1 MTKKIFLTALCALA
15 LCPAFAQTS
24 GTEEKVEYSTD
35 KYKVETNSFWD
46 NTFVS
51 FGVGGNIYFG
61 DHDKQV
67 DFGKRLAPAFDIAV
81 GKWFTPGIGVRV
93 MYNYLKS
100 KGATQDVI
108 STPAHSTGEPVP
120 GKDGWG
126 QYLRYSKF
134 NMGNLHA
141 DVMFNVLHL
150 FGDNNL
156 NCKWD
161 LSPYVGIGWAHV
173 YDSPKKSSV
182 SGNFGLLGS
191 YNINETWA
199 VNADLRGVLL
209 SDGLDGEKGARAEGD
224 LSFTLGVSY
233 KF

>member
-1 MTKKIFLTALCALA
+1 M
-15 LCPAFAQTS
+15 
-24 GTEEKVEYSTD
+24 
-35 KYKVETNSFWD
+35 ETNRFWS
-46 NTFVS
+46 NWFIS
-51 FGVGGNIYFG
+51 LGAGGQVYFG

-67 DFGKRLAPAFDIAV
+67 DFGKRIAPAFDIAV